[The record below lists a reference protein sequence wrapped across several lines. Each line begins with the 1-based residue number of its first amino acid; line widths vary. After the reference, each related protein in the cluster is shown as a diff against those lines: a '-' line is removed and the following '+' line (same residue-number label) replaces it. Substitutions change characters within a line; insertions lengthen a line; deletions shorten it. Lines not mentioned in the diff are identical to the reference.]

1 MTGESVSLRNG
12 GIGRVVKEGE
22 SWSKGVDA
30 AHMAALGMGGS
41 RHGWVGVKPSL
52 ADSRRTSTAS
62 DQESLSVQSWSMSG
76 SGWSPDSTHVHSIS
90 DDDLVG
96 KVGIASI

>member
-30 AHMAALGMGGS
+30 AHMAALGMGGIEA
-41 RHGWVGVKPSL
+41 WVGRS
-52 ADSRRTSTAS
+52 
-62 DQESLSVQSWSMSG
+62 
-76 SGWSPDSTHVHSIS
+76 
-90 DDDLVG
+90 
-96 KVGIASI
+96 